1 MCTMEAYIATRVL
14 QGYTQYRSDKDKANY
29 INQQAETK
37 GARLRNEAIY
47 TDNAFIRKQE
57 LEEDKAALQ
66 KEKVATQK
74 LNVEGSAKVAF
85 FEKGLGGNL
94 YNTVLGDI
102 SRQAGK
108 QFNTIDQNYENKL
121 RAIGYDRLSYNK
133 RYANQIL
140 SLPRAYKPS
149 FMTYALSTAVDIGGV
164 YMANQ
169 APKTPDASTTMD
181 MTSGSDS
188 GFRY

>member
-37 GARLRNEAIY
+37 GARLRDEAIY

-57 LEEDKAALQ
+57 ISEDQASDK
-66 KEKVATQK
+66 KEKVSTQK
-74 LNVEGSAKVAF
+74 LNVEGAAKVAF

-164 YMANQ
+164 YLANK
-169 APKTPDASTTMD
+169 APDTPPMGDQGIPVGEMP
-181 MTSGSDS
+181 
-188 GFRY
+188 

>member
-1 MCTMEAYIATRVL
+1 MEAYIATKVL

-57 LEEDKAALQ
+57 ISEDQAGEK
-66 KEKVATQK
+66 KEKIAIKK
-74 LNVEGSAKVAF
+74 LNVEGEAKLAF

-121 RAIGYDRLSYNK
+121 RAIGYDRLSYNR
-133 RYANQIL
+133 RYTNQIL

-169 APKTPDASTTMD
+169 APKTPDASATMD
-181 MTSGSDS
+181 TSMSDS
-188 GFRY
+188 GYRY

>member
-14 QGYTQYRSDKDKANY
+14 QGYTQYQSDKSKANY

-57 LEEDKAALQ
+57 AEEDKAAFQ
-66 KEKVATQK
+66 KEKVSTQK
-74 LNVEGSAKVAF
+74 LNVEGAAKVAF

-121 RAIGYDRLSYNK
+121 RAIGYDRLSYNR
-133 RYANQIL
+133 RYTNQIL

-169 APKTPDASTTMD
+169 APKTPSSMEYQTIDS
-181 MTSGSDS
+181 SLGSS
-188 GFRY
+188 

>member
-14 QGYTQYRSDKDKANY
+14 QGYTQYQSDKDKANY

-37 GARLRNEAIY
+37 GARLRDEAIY

-57 LEEDKAALQ
+57 ISEDQASDK
-66 KEKVATQK
+66 KEKVAIQK
-74 LNVEGSAKVAF
+74 LNVEGEAKVAF

-149 FMTYALSTAVDIGGV
+149 FMTYALSTSVDIGSV
-164 YMANQ
+164 YLANQ
-169 APKTPDASTTMD
+169 APDTPPMEYQTIDS
-181 MTSGSDS
+181 SLGSS
-188 GFRY
+188 

>member
-14 QGYTQYRSDKDKANY
+14 QGYTQYQSDKDKAKY
-29 INQQAETK
+29 IIQQAETK

-57 LEEDKAALQ
+57 ISEDQAGEK
-66 KEKVATQK
+66 KEKIAIKK
-74 LNVEGSAKVAF
+74 LNVEGEAKLAF

-149 FMTYALSTAVDIGGV
+149 FMTYALSTTVDIGSV
-164 YMANQ
+164 YLANQ
-169 APKTPDASTTMD
+169 APTTPSTGDQGVLVGD
-181 MTSGSDS
+181 MP
-188 GFRY
+188 